1 MSKRFDNKRL
11 IILLAGLI
19 AIMLFTTIIR
29 NPKENATLKSRIIEF
44 DTSDVGKIILYPK
57 LSKNNPVEFNRINSK
72 WTVQQGTITSATQKG
87 AVQNILS
94 EVVNI
99 KPQSLA
105 AMNKSKWNE
114 FELSDSL
121 ATRVKFLS
129 KSGKIL
135 GDLMVGKF
143 TYTQGNDQSGG
154 YGANN
159 IQGTS
164 FVRLYDEKEV
174 YRVDGFVSFYFSG
187 SFNDWRDKTF
197 TGFNPADV
205 LNVTFTYPADSSYK
219 LIKKDLK
226 WYADN
231 QFADS
236 TTIANFLNTLGS
248 LNGQDIKDGFNPVVN
263 PAYQLVFEGNN
274 LLSLT
279 VKCYELSGQGEYI
292 LNSSF
297 NPDVYFS
304 SKRNGIFEKL
314 FKSRSYFVKKN
325 IR

>member
-44 DTSDVGKIILYPK
+44 DTSDVSKIILYPK

-72 WTVQQGTITSATQKG
+72 WAVQQGTITSATQKG

-105 AMNKSKWNE
+105 AMSKSKWEE

-121 ATRVKFLS
+121 ATRVKFLN
-129 KSGKIL
+129 KSGKII

-143 TYTQGNDQSGG
+143 TYKQGNEQSGG
-154 YGANN
+154 YGGNN

-164 FVRLYDEKEV
+164 FVRLYNEKEV
-174 YRVDGFVSFYFSG
+174 YGVDGFISFYFSG
-187 SFNDWRDKTF
+187 SFNDWRDKTLAS
-197 TGFNPADV
+197 FNPADV
-205 LNVTFTYPADSSYK
+205 INVTFTYPADSSYK

-226 WYADN
+226 WYVDN
-231 QFADS
+231 QPADS
-236 TTIANFLNTLGS
+236 TKITNFLNELRS
-248 LNGQDIKDGFNPVVN
+248 LNGQDINDSFKPVLNPT
-263 PAYQLVFEGNN
+263 YQLLVEGNN
-274 LLSLT
+274 LLSLN
-279 VKCYELSGQGEYI
+279 VKCYENSNQDEYI
-292 LNSSF
+292 LNSSL
-297 NPDVYFS
+297 NPEIYFS
-304 SKRNGIFEKL
+304 CKRNGIFEKL
-314 FKSRSYFVKKN
+314 FKPRNFFLKN
-325 IR
+325 SIR